1 MLRLWRIGG
10 GKEGRLWDIDTFT
23 LGLDF
28 GGAFNND
35 KLVCLMRCSKV
46 MLVGVGVQ
54 YLVRYVERLLI

>member
-46 MLVGVGVQ
+46 MLVGLG
-54 YLVRYVERLLI
+54 YNT